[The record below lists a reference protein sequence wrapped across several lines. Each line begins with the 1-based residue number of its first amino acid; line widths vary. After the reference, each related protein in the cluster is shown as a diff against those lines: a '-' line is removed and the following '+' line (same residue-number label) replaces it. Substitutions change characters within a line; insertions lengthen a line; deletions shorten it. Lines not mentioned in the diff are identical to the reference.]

1 MSVWASNLHYPCYV
15 VFCDVANTAARV
27 ALVHSA
33 ADLEDR
39 WQEYPGFPRVLV
51 FPPDYFAENPE

>member
-1 MSVWASNLHYPCYV
+1 MTAWADTLTYPCHV
-15 VFCDVANTAARV
+15 VFCDVENTAARV

-51 FPPDYFAENPE
+51 FGKEYQGENPE